1 MARSKIPPTNV
12 ERMLQTTKEAGSTS
26 TSKARSAELSLD
38 RIERA
43 VMIPRS
49 RIKGM
54 ENQPRREIPEDAAL
68 HELARSIAAE
78 GLLQP
83 LIARADPA
91 DPGSYIV
98 IAGHRRVAAAD
109 LLARDAV
116 DLLSRYA
123 KLAWGSPPE
132 VDAPQKRAELMDTC
146 LADDEDEIPRT
157 KRNEVRAE
165 RQRRAREIVGELPAL
180 LRDVD
185 ADTAY
190 ALALVENL
198 QRENLSAREVMQA
211 VVELQDRFGWSLG
224 QIARHTHRN
233 RGGLSVLTRV
243 ARYPDLA
250 ALVAEGHA
258 APSTAGLL
266 VSLSPDDRAPFVAR
280 IRSGELSTVDH
291 VESAVRARRAARQPV
306 SDTDAQA
313 SVRTDAHEDLL
324 PVSETARRQHPAAS
338 GEGNVPGAER
348 DSNVPQGEVEVFKF
362 KHRPIQDEHDG
373 APDSAP
379 TEGSPGIAVKGGD
392 GAAARPG
399 DPDDGDERITLVTK
413 HVRRL
418 GGSPGRRSNQDL
430 TLERLCGDL
439 IVFLAN
445 RPVLDAVSR
454 ARLAETRDVIQAY
467 LGHKR
472 Q

>member
-1 MARSKIPPTNV
+1 MSPCWRRSGAGEIMPGGGAMARSKIPPTNV

-91 DPGSYIV
+91 DPGSYII

-116 DLLSRYA
+116 DL
-123 KLAWGSPPE
+123 
-132 VDAPQKRAELMDTC
+132 

-324 PVSETARRQHPAAS
+324 PVGETARHQHPAAS

-362 KHRPIQDEHDG
+362 KHQPSQDERDG

-379 TEGSPGIAVKGGD
+379 TEDSAAIAVKGRD
-392 GAAARPG
+392 DAAARPD
-399 DPDDGDERITLVTK
+399 DPDSGDERITLVTE

-418 GGSPGRRSNQDL
+418 GGSPGRRSTQDL
-430 TLERLCGDL
+430 TLERLCGEF
-439 IVFLAN
+439 IVFLAD
-445 RPVLDAVSR
+445 RPVLDAASR
-454 ARLAETRDVIQAY
+454 ARLGEMRDVIQAY